1 MEHKLEEYVVAF
13 IDILGSSKKIRED
26 VEKSLNIVHTVYE
39 NALTSCEKLY
49 DNEKIRK
56 LKPIIRIFS
65 DNIVIAVPTKQN
77 GDFSAFVSIAILS
90 GLIQHEFLHHKY
102 LVRGGISMGDFFADE
117 TMLWGNALL
126 DAYYIESNVSIYPRI
141 VIHPEIVG
149 RLNLAINKSRQKWI
163 KQDTDG
169 LFFIDYLQKTAFEAN
184 YIELLLYRI
193 QECESLFLEVI
204 GDVKTKQKIH
214 WHNTYLHSKLD
225 IYSPD
230 YSEMLTQEIKKL
242 EAKTEELER
251 RSQTQ

>member
-26 VEKSLNIVHTVYE
+26 VEKSLNIVHAVYE
-39 NALTSCEKLY
+39 NAFASCEKLY
-49 DNEKIRK
+49 DNEKISK

-90 GLIQHEFLHHKY
+90 GLIQHEFLHRKY

-117 TMLWGNALL
+117 TMLWGKALL

-141 VIHPEIVG
+141 VIHPETVG
-149 RLNLAINKSRQKWI
+149 KLNLATNESRQKWI
-163 KQDTDG
+163 MQDSDG
-169 LFFIDYLQKTAFEAN
+169 LFFVDYMQKTAFKDN

-193 QECESLFLEVI
+193 NECEKLLEEATDI
-204 GDVKTKQKIH
+204 KSKQKVL
-214 WHNTYLHSKLD
+214 WHNTYLTSKID
-225 IYSPD
+225 FYSAE
-230 YSEMLTQEIKKL
+230 YSEILSQEIKKL
-242 EAKTEELER
+242 EAKTKELE
-251 RSQTQ
+251 SHQ